1 MEILNND
8 FSDIILSNK
17 PDKDFEIFWLTFK
30 NSIKDIIPKNILL
43 ILKIYSDELNVLQQ
57 EKQYDKIIIKITDF
71 MEKYLILITKIIIL
85 KGNGLII
92 LHLTCNIN
100 RWKHYDEKFK
110 IDCMLEVQMAIL
122 LASYY
127 KKKNIY
133 YNKVLNLIK
142 IYVNITNDTNNTI
155 LISTNTEKYDKL
167 KIIFEF
173 GIEKKLS
180 SIINILRNFINIT
193 IFMKEGYEYKNYMN
207 ARSHKLLKYIEIKN
221 FN

>member
-30 NSIKDIIPKNILL
+30 NSIKDIIPKNMLL
-43 ILKIYSDELNVLQQ
+43 ILKKYSEELNVLQQ

-85 KGNGLII
+85 KGNGLKI

-100 RWKHYDEKFK
+100 RWKHFDEKFK
-110 IDCMLEVQMAIL
+110 IDCMLEVQLAIL

-133 YNKVLNLIK
+133 YNEVLNLIK
-142 IYVNITNDTNNTI
+142 IYINITIDTTI
-155 LISTNTEKYDKL
+155 TSTNIEKYDKL
-167 KIIFEF
+167 KIFFEF
-173 GIEKKLS
+173 AIEKKLS

-193 IFMKEGYEYKNYMN
+193 IFMKEGYEHKNYMN

-221 FN
+221 